1 VSLFVPTRRY
11 LSSCSHFD
19 PIDVVVPIDIAGW
32 TWNWADIQ
40 ANLALTSQR
49 YTEEHERCTRYETL
63 WRDAQDREAKGQ
75 FEIAQLLDEISQLRA
90 KR

>member
-1 VSLFVPTRRY
+1 MTRRIV
-11 LSSCSHFD
+11 FD
-19 PIDVVVPIDIAGW
+19 FNAP
-32 TWNWADIQ
+32 ADPQ

>member
-1 VSLFVPTRRY
+1 VSLFPY
-11 LSSCSHFD
+11 PHPDSCRD
-19 PIDVVVPIDIAGW
+19 PLVLIDAVVPLEPARIWAY
-32 TWNWADIQ
+32 ADIQ

-63 WRDAQDREAKGQ
+63 WRDAQDREAKGL

>member
-1 VSLFVPTRRY
+1 VPSALHPLHVRETYRDWILGGLFMI
-11 LSSCSHFD
+11 LMK
-19 PIDVVVPIDIAGW
+19 
-32 TWNWADIQ
+32 Q

-49 YTEEHERCTRYETL
+49 YTEEHDRCTRYETM

-75 FEIAQLLDEISQLRA
+75 FEIAQLLDELAQARA